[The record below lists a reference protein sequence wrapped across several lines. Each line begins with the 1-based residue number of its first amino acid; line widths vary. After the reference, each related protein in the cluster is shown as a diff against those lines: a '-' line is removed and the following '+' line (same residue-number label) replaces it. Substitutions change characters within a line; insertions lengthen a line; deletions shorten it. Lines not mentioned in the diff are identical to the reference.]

1 MRAGFKEFMEDFIV
15 DIENEILDQY
25 VNDENPRPWIIAFSG
40 GKDSTTLLQLVWN
53 SIKRLEPSLR
63 KREIHIICN
72 NTLVENPTILKYVKK
87 QLELLRVAAIE
98 QSMPVTI
105 EHTIPSLNNTFWVNL
120 IGRGYVAPNTLFRW
134 CTERL
139 KIKPTT
145 KYIQDKISAFGE
157 VIILLGTRRA
167 ESSARAKSIMRH
179 EVKGKRL
186 SKHHLPGAY
195 VYAPI
200 KELSTEQIWWFLA
213 ENESPWHSN
222 NIDLVHIY
230 RNASDNNDCP
240 LITDISTPACG
251 GSRFGCWVCTV
262 VRSDKTMQNL
272 IETGEDWMKPLL
284 EFRNMLAKT
293 INRYDPNYEPQKY
306 RMPIRRNT
314 QEGMG
319 PYWPRWRKHILER
332 LLITQRVIKGE
343 KPDIQLITDQELV
356 MIQVI
361 WDRDFISEYSV
372 ADIYNKVYGS
382 NVEFVSTPKD
392 ISTEKLLLKEA
403 CYMNNSDY
411 ELINNLLKAQKNRI
425 LLMNKRGLQKDIE
438 NILEEYL
445 YPTFTDVYRK
455 DNNQ

>member
-25 VNDENPRPWIIAFSG
+25 INDENPRPWIIAFSG

-63 KREIHIICN
+63 KREIHIVCN

-167 ESSARAKSIMRH
+167 ESSTRAKSIMRH

-200 KELSTEQIWWFLA
+200 KELSTEQVWWFLA

-222 NIDLVHIY
+222 NIDLIHI
-230 RNASDNNDCP
+230 
-240 LITDISTPACG
+240 
-251 GSRFGCWVCTV
+251 
-262 VRSDKTMQNL
+262 
-272 IETGEDWMKPLL
+272 
-284 EFRNMLAKT
+284 
-293 INRYDPNYEPQKY
+293 
-306 RMPIRRNT
+306 
-314 QEGMG
+314 
-319 PYWPRWRKHILER
+319 
-332 LLITQRVIKGE
+332 
-343 KPDIQLITDQELV
+343 
-356 MIQVI
+356 
-361 WDRDFISEYSV
+361 
-372 ADIYNKVYGS
+372 
-382 NVEFVSTPKD
+382 
-392 ISTEKLLLKEA
+392 
-403 CYMNNSDY
+403 
-411 ELINNLLKAQKNRI
+411 
-425 LLMNKRGLQKDIE
+425 
-438 NILEEYL
+438 
-445 YPTFTDVYRK
+445 
-455 DNNQ
+455 